1 MITTVL
7 VFIAAALLVTLI
19 SVPVFLWR
27 RWQQNERR
35 RRVEQLDS
43 VYRSQM
49 HRRRGDRQ

>member
-1 MITTVL
+1 MTTVL
-7 VFIAAALLVTLI
+7 FFIAAALLVTLI

-35 RRVEQLDS
+35 QRSAQLDS

-49 HRRRGDRQ
+49 RRERRDRR